1 MHRRTVHRGLGLGS
15 ASQTNNE
22 RVPRAYL
29 RAFISPLMGGR
40 MVADGGNAPTVGRS
54 ADACPCESEKQA
66 EVAGLTAE

>member
-22 RVPRAYL
+22 RVPRTNL

-40 MVADGGNAPTVGRS
+40 MVANGGSAPTGGRRE
-54 ADACPCESEKQA
+54 DACPCESELQA
-66 EVAGLTAE
+66 EVAGLAAE